1 MPHMMTTRKRQAS
14 RTDNEAVGAPKRP
27 CYQPNR
33 GRRQQSRD
41 NNNNTKARS
50 LVSRQQSRDNNN
62 NKQTKSQSLVM
73 NSGSPE
79 PKDGSN
85 NGTVCRYTVKNPEPQ
100 QPEQRL
106 ELSPFRTDQIS
117 EVVSKEEPNE
127 LHTQGPNPTQFL
139 IIQTSPN
146 KLFVFQQVANVVSD
160 RPLVPLVQ
168 DQTNLRLQS
177 FGIGIGR
184 LFWNILKHNIA
195 SYIRGLEPN

>member
-27 CYQPNR
+27 CYRPSF
-33 GRRQQSRD
+33 GR
-41 NNNNTKARS
+41 
-50 LVSRQQSRDNNN
+50 RQQSRDNNN
-62 NKQTKSQSLVM
+62 NKQTKSQCLVM

-79 PKDGSN
+79 PKE
-85 NGTVCRYTVKNPEPQ
+85 TVSLYTAKNPEPE
-100 QPEQRL
+100 QPEQGL
-106 ELSPFRTDQIS
+106 ELSPSPTDQIAD
-117 EVVSKEEPNE
+117 VVSKDEPIKA
-127 LHTQGPNPTQFL
+127 PNPNLRPSTQYL

-146 KLFVFQQVANVVSD
+146 QLFVFQQVANVVSD

-184 LFWNILKHNIA
+184 LFWNTLKHNIA